1 MKPGKTARNDE
12 TQQNE
17 TERETRRNLYD
28 MRNEHFYTDKQ
39 ENRTDSLFE
48 VDKFFHK
55 TMNDKKERP

>member
-17 TERETRRNLYD
+17 TEREARRNLYD

-48 VDKFFHK
+48 VDKFFNK